1 VSDPLGIPPTLE
13 AHCEAPPPPLLLLL
27 LLEQAYEA
35 AATALSAMMV
45 NVLMLMLM
53 LIDRFLRLSRD
64 NSVDETPAEAPRR
77 SILSDTPRSY
87 WQVSSL

>member
-1 VSDPLGIPPTLE
+1 MSDPLGIPPTLE

-27 LLEQAYEA
+27 EQAYEP

-53 LIDRFLRLSRD
+53 LIDRFLRLGRD
-64 NSVDETPAEAPRR
+64 TNVDETPAEARRR

>member
-1 VSDPLGIPPTLE
+1 MSDPLGIPPTLE
-13 AHCEAPPPPLLLLL
+13 AHCEAPPPPLLL

>member
-13 AHCEAPPPPLLLLL
+13 AHCEAPPPPLLL

>member
-27 LLEQAYEA
+27 EQAYEP